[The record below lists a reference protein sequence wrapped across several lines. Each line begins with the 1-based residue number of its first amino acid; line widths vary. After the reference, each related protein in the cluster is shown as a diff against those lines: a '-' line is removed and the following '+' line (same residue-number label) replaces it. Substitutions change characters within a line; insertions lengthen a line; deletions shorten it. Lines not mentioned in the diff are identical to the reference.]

1 MDPVP
6 VGPPWTGPFVLVSS
20 SPRRQALL
28 QQIGLEFQ
36 TFEPSV
42 DESLDER
49 LGPEAHTVAV
59 AKRKLE
65 AFLSRERRGESDRWA
80 VAADTVLWLD
90 GEIIGKPEERGQAR
104 VILGRLSGRSHTV
117 TTGLAVWN
125 ASAQTVSTGTASTI
139 VTFAALDPL
148 EIERYLDAEEWQGAA
163 GGYRIQERGALL
175 VEAISGSY
183 TNVVGLPIRTFYG
196 MVAGQGYT
204 LFP

>member
-1 MDPVP
+1 M
-6 VGPPWTGPFVLVSS
+6 LVSS

-28 QQIGLEFQ
+28 RQIGLEFH

-49 LGPEAHTVAV
+49 LAPDAHTVAV
-59 AKRKLE
+59 ARRKLS
-65 AFLSRERRGESDRWA
+65 AFLSRELGEGSARWA

-90 GEIIGKPEERGQAR
+90 GEIIGKPADRSQAR
-104 VILGRLSGRSHTV
+104 TILRRLSGRVHTV

-125 ASAQTVSTGTASTI
+125 PSARVTSTDTASTL

-148 EIERYLDAEEWQGAA
+148 EIERYLDAQEWQGAA

-175 VEAISGSY
+175 VEGIAGSY
-183 TNVVGLPIRTFYG
+183 SNVVGLPIRTFYG
-196 MVAGQGYT
+196 MVAQQGYT